1 MDFYI
6 SLKYFSNTIFT
17 ACSTSFKPFK
27 IVFTFKMLISTM
39 RSCVVF
45 KPVVSKS
52 KKAIGRFRFS
62 SINSKKIN
70 LTCKDSR
77 NNFTFV
83 RFFKFKDMMEE
94 NEMKNEKEDLFSKAV
109 RAGKRTYFFDV
120 KTTKNDEKY
129 LTITESKRRFDND
142 QNRFFFEKHKIFLYK
157 EDFEKVSKALNDAI
171 NFIETGEYPED
182 YNEEPA
188 PTNEDGLDK
197 WFDDLDKNL

>member
-1 MDFYI
+1 M
-6 SLKYFSNTIFT
+6 
-17 ACSTSFKPFK
+17 
-27 IVFTFKMLISTM
+27 
-39 RSCVVF
+39 
-45 KPVVSKS
+45 
-52 KKAIGRFRFS
+52 
-62 SINSKKIN
+62 
-70 LTCKDSR
+70 
-77 NNFTFV
+77 